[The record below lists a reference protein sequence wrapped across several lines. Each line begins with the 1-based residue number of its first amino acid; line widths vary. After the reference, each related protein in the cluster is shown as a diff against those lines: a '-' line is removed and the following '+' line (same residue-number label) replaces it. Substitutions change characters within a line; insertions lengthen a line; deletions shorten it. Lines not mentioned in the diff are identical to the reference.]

1 LQDDAKL
8 SKYSGPNPFNR
19 FYPNT
24 FHPWHHLSLNST
36 HAKYLLQL
44 RLIERV
50 EEIKRDILQMQARMN
65 EVAMADGGAL
75 K

>member
-1 LQDDAKL
+1 MQDDAKL
-8 SKYSGPNPFNR
+8 SKYPGPSTISISNTSGPC
-19 FYPNT
+19 
-24 FHPWHHLSLNST
+24 HLISPNST
-36 HAKYLLQL
+36 NAKYLLQL